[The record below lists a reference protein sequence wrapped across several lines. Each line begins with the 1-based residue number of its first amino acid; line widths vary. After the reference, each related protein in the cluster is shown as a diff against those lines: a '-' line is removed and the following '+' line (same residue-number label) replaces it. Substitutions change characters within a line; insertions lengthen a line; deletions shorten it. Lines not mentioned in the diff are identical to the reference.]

1 MSNPPTTTTTPPPQ
15 LPMQPSPSLPSLHYH
30 HHHHHHPQ
38 LLPSTTTPTRD
49 YHKGNWTIQET
60 LTLITAKKLNEDYRT
75 TRPTTP
81 ISAGKLRWNWIEDY
95 CWSQGCYRS
104 QNQCNDKWDNLLRDY
119 KKVHRYQQSRSS
131 SSSSS
136 NGRGSYWK
144 MERHDRKL
152 NNLPSNMSREVYEAL
167 NEVVQ
172 RRYNNNNNNN
182 NNNPYSQHLQQ
193 QQLLADQSPTP
204 VTIQQASPVAV
215 AEPTTEVSEGVD
227 LGETEAASDK
237 RESNLKKRRGGKISS
252 SIKRSASK
260 LAQTLKSCDEMK
272 EKRHQQVMELEQ
284 RRLQIEDTSNEVNRQ
299 GIAHFLKAVT
309 DLSDAIHSIFSNYN
323 NQT

>member
-1 MSNPPTTTTTPPPQ
+1 MSNPPTTTTTTTTTPPPQ
-15 LPMQPSPSLPSLHYH
+15 LPTQPSPSLPSLHYH
-30 HHHHHHPQ
+30 HHHHPQ
-38 LLPSTTTPTRD
+38 LPSTTTPTRD

-95 CWSQGCYRS
+95 CWSHGCYRS

-119 KKVHRYQQSRSS
+119 KKVHRYQQSR
-131 SSSSS
+131 SSSS

-182 NNNPYSQHLQQ
+182 PYSQHLQQ

-204 VTIQQASPVAV
+204 VTIRKASPVTV
-215 AEPTTEVSEGVD
+215 AAPTTEVSEGVD
-227 LGETEAASDK
+227 SGETESTSDK
-237 RESNLKKRRGGKISS
+237 RESNLKKRRGGKICS

-299 GIAHFLKAVT
+299 GIAHFLTAVT

-323 NQT
+323 DQT

>member
-1 MSNPPTTTTTPPPQ
+1 MSNHPPTTTPPPQ
-15 LPMQPSPSLPSLHYH
+15 LSTQPSPSLPSPHYH
-30 HHHHHHPQ
+30 HHNPQ
-38 LLPSTTTPTRD
+38 LLPTPTRD

-60 LTLITAKKLNEDYRT
+60 LTLITAKKLNEDYRN

-136 NGRGSYWK
+136 SDGPGSYWK
-144 MERHDRKL
+144 MEKHDRKL

-172 RRYNNNNNNN
+172 RRYNNNNNVS
-182 NNNPYSQHLQQ
+182 YSQHLQQ

-204 VTIQQASPVAV
+204 VTIRQAPPVEV
-215 AEPTTEVSEGVD
+215 AAPTTEVSGRVD
-227 LGETEAASDK
+227 SEETEASSDR
-237 RESNLKKRRGGKISS
+237 RESNLKKRRGGKIST

-309 DLSDAIHSIFSNYN
+309 NLSDAIQSIFSNYN
-323 NQT
+323 DQT